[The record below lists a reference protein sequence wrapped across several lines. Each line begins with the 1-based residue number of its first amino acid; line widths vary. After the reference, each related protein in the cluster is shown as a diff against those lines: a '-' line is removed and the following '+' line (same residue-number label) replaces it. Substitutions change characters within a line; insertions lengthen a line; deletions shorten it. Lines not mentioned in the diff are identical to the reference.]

1 MADIRLVSIKSYLTR
16 LQLLNPPEAYAGAES
31 DRIQPLRGQN
41 IRTRGNDPSTSL
53 PQPMASPR
61 LKPTLGSRQAYIEA
75 KNKILLNIASR
86 IPFPDFY
93 PSSNIIR
100 YGDCIRNTVHKLP
113 GEEFLV
119 LGLFKGMNQVP
130 QESIFTFE
138 VPSGFSGKFG
148 RTLSYFVVLAISS
161 A

>member
-1 MADIRLVSIKSYLTR
+1 MADIRPVSTKSLPTRLQTPDTRPSSIKSLPTK
-16 LQLLNPPEAYAGAES
+16 LQPLDPPEAYTGAES

-41 IRTRGNDPSTSL
+41 IRTGGNDPSASL
-53 PQPMASPR
+53 PQPTASPR
-61 LKPTLGSRQAYIEA
+61 LKPTPGSRQAYIEA

-119 LGLFKGMNQVP
+119 LGLFKGMSQVP
-130 QESIFTFE
+130 QESIFYIRSPE
-138 VPSGFSGKFG
+138 
-148 RTLSYFVVLAISS
+148 
-161 A
+161 